1 MNKRRGAV
9 TGLVCV
15 AWLLP
20 ILSQSSYAA
29 DNQTVWEGFLTV
41 TSSIAQCAPVGAT
54 SPTDTHVSIYRPKIK
69 STDTATCLSIVFTRA
84 AVTSCNLNETTVP
97 QMAGA
102 GNYKA
107 TAINSKAK
115 PFTYNGT
122 YNFTISPIPVVLSTP
137 TVLISSGTLNNFF
150 DTAGCTISFKG
161 TYVKRID

>member
-41 TSSIAQCAPVGAT
+41 TSSTAQCAPIGGT
-54 SPTDTHVSIYRPKIK
+54 SPT
-69 STDTATCLSIVFTRA
+69 VFTRA
-84 AVTSCNLNETTVP
+84 AVTSCNLDETTVP
-97 QMAGA
+97 QMAGT